1 MGWGGELEVGGGLGG
16 REWVGGWGVGWGV
29 GGGLGGGGWVD
40 GERSGGFP
48 GNR

>member
-16 REWVGGWGVGWGV
+16 REWVGGWGVGWG
-29 GGGLGGGGWVD
+29 WVD
-40 GERSGGFP
+40 WERSVGFP

>member
-16 REWVGGWGVGWGV
+16 GEWV
-29 GGGLGGGGWVD
+29 GGWVD
-40 GERSGGFP
+40 GERSVGFP